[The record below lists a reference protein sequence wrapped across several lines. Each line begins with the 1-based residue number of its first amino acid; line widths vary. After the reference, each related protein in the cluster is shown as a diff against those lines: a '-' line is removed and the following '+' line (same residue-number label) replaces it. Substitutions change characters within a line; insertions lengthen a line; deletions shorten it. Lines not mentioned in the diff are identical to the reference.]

1 MLPTSVF
8 LPGEFHGQRRLGA
21 GYSPWGHK
29 ELDMIEQ
36 LTLSFFS
43 LSVEIKSGAVILT
56 LLSFSSHCLWTCP
69 NQIFLIIFLIG
80 LSAASD
86 TVVHFLF
93 LKYLYSCL
101 LAVNSVLWTH
111 GLPLFSLHNWFSQ
124 ANYNWELFYIVFP
137 VSKEKLQVHFGEW
150 GIIQKRWT

>member
-1 MLPTSVF
+1 MGFPGGSDSKESAGNAGYLGWENPLEKGMLPTSVF

-101 LAVNSVLWTH
+101 LAVNSVL
-111 GLPLFSLHNWFSQ
+111 
-124 ANYNWELFYIVFP
+124 
-137 VSKEKLQVHFGEW
+137 
-150 GIIQKRWT
+150 